1 MLHRAILGSVERFI
15 GILIEHYAG
24 RFPLWLAPVQL
35 VIATITSEAAAYGEE
50 VERECMAAGL
60 RVVVDARNEKINYKV
75 REHSL
80 AKVPI
85 MLVVGRR
92 EAANRSVA
100 LRRLAGNEQEVL
112 ALGDAVARLRQ
123 EAAVPSSS

>member
-1 MLHRAILGSVERFI
+1 LGSVERFI

-24 RFPLWLAPVQL
+24 RFPLWLAPVQI
-35 VIATITSEAAAYGEE
+35 VVASITAEAAEYAAE
-50 VERECMAAGL
+50 VVRECAAAGL
-60 RVVVDARNEKINYKV
+60 RAVLDAGNEKISYKV

-92 EAANRSVA
+92 EAATRAVA
-100 LRRLAGNEQEVL
+100 LRRLGGNAQEAL
-112 ALGDAVARLRQ
+112 ALGEAVARLKR
-123 EAAVPSSS
+123 EALVPSLS